1 MKKAISFV
9 LATILCLSTFAGCQQ
24 TPTTT
29 GGTPSKEAAP
39 SASASTEAKKVEIKV
54 VTSYGGDDG
63 NRKNYEKAYKAYE
76 AATGNTVKDASA
88 TENEQW
94 KVQIM
99 NDFKMGS
106 EPDVLFFFNGADA
119 NNIVSAQK
127 VVSIDEIRTKYPDYA
142 TNMKDDLMGAS
153 PVDGKNYSVPVNG
166 YWESMFVNK
175 KVLAD
180 SGVEVPGVDYTWD
193 QFLKDCEKIKAKGYS
208 PIACSLAE
216 VPNYWFEYCT
226 YNYLSAADLN
236 TMPKSATDKSGKAWI
251 SGLGDVKTLYEK
263 GYFPKNTTSA
273 KDEETCKLMTSNKA
287 AFLIDGSWKVG
298 YFEENMKD
306 DLSNIVMAYPPSN
319 GGERKT
325 TDSIGGISMGY
336 YITKKAW
343 DNPDKQKACVDFVK
357 AMTSDEAVS
366 SFCTAGNLSAL
377 KNGVTAP
384 ADASALVKSV
394 AEMAKKITGVS
405 PAVEDNMDNQTV
417 RTPFFANVQKMVSGQ
432 LPIDKA
438 VSDVL
443 VAQDNFIKKTVK

>member
-1 MKKAISFV
+1 MKKAVSLILASALCF
-9 LATILCLSTFAGCQQ
+9 ATIAGCQQ
-24 TPTTT
+24 KPAANASKNSPTV
-29 GGTPSKEAAP
+29 
-39 SASASTEAKKVEIKV
+39 SAGSEVKKVEIKV

-76 AATGNTVKDASA
+76 SSTGNTVKDASA

-106 EPDVLFFFNGADA
+106 EPDVLFFFNGADS
-119 NNIVSAQK
+119 NTIVSANK
-127 VVSIDEIRTKYPDYA
+127 VVSIDEIRAKYPDYA
-142 TNMKDDLMGAS
+142 TNMRDELLGAS

-180 SGVEVPGVDYTWD
+180 CGVAVPGADYTWD
-193 QFLKDCEKIKAKGYS
+193 QFLKDCEQIKAKGYT

-216 VPNYWFEYCT
+216 VPNYWFEFCT
-226 YNYLSAADLN
+226 YNYLTPKELN
-236 TMPKSATDKSGKAWI
+236 TMPKTADDKFGKAWI
-251 SGLGDVKTLYEK
+251 SGLNDIKTLYEK

-298 YFEENMKD
+298 YFEQNMKD

-319 GGERKT
+319 GGPRKT

-343 DNPDKQKACVDFVK
+343 DNPEKQKACVDFVK
-357 AMTSDEAVS
+357 AMTSDETVS
-366 SFCTAGNLSAL
+366 SFCSAGNLSAL
-377 KNGVTAP
+377 KNGTTPSAE
-384 ADASALVKSV
+384 ASVLVKSV
-394 AEMAKKITGVS
+394 TEMTKKITGVS

-417 RTPFFANVQKMVSGQ
+417 RTPFFADVQKMVSGQ

-438 VSDVL
+438 VADVL
-443 VAQDNFIKKTVK
+443 VAQEKFIARTVK